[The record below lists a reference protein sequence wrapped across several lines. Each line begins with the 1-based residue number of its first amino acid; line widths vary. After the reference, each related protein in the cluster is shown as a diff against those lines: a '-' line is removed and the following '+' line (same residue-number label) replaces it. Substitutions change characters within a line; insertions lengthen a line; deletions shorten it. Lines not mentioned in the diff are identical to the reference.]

1 MRARLAKAILMLAG
15 RTLGARNAAWGQAMQ
30 AELDAAIEDG
40 RPLLFALGCLLAAW
54 RELPR
59 FSDGRLVIVSHTLAI
74 GLIVPLAA
82 VWLWLGLLGFPYL
95 GFGHVGFCGFV
106 AGRSEQIP
114 LLLVGEWALAPALTL
129 VILLQS
135 AGQLLLAWFLL
146 ERNWRRVSAVGRFNA
161 AAMTTLLIVTA
172 MIAVTGIGILVA
184 IAVLITETLAIL
196 ALAWWH
202 EHLPQL
208 SPVRSAA

>member
-1 MRARLAKAILMLAG
+1 MRTRLARAILGLAS
-15 RTLGARNAAWGQAMQ
+15 RTLGARHAVWAEAMQ

-40 RPLLFALGCLLAAW
+40 RPLRFASGCLAAAW

-59 FSDGRLVIVSHTLAI
+59 FSDGRLVLVSYSLAI

-82 VWLWLGLLGFPYL
+82 VWLWLGFLGYPYL
-95 GFGHVGFCGFV
+95 AFGNVGIWDFI

-114 LLLVGEWALAPALTL
+114 LLLVGEWSLAPALTL
-129 VILLQS
+129 VIFLQS

-146 ERNWRRVSAVGRFNA
+146 ERNWSRVSAIARFNA
-161 AAMTTLLIVTA
+161 ATLTTLLIVTS
-172 MIAVTGIGILVA
+172 MIAVVGSGVLFGIA
-184 IAVLITETLAIL
+184 ALITETLAVL

-202 EHLPQL
+202 DHLPQV
-208 SPVRSAA
+208 SVAGYAD